1 MSSGTGP
8 YWLCN
13 GASSFDGSKND
24 RTATGMER
32 LGDPPRFVF
41 TINKDAGHHH
51 AVPGLFGA
59 FDGFSQHRLA

>member
-1 MSSGTGP
+1 
-8 YWLCN
+8 
-13 GASSFDGSKND
+13 
-24 RTATGMER
+24 MER

-41 TINKDAGHHH
+41 TINKDAGDHH